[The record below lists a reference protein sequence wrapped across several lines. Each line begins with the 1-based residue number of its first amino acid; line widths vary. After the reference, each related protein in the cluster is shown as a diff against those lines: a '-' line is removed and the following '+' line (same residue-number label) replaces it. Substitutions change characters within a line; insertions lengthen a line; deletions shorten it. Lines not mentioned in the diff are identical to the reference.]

1 MPATSP
7 NTSASGGFLGPLT
20 SAPDDDLDLDL
31 FMQSLVVGLTG
42 LKGENVRPRYV
53 TLDDEERA
61 SPRNL
66 NQRDNWAAVGVMS
79 MEADGQPAMIH
90 DGEGEGASTQV
101 QHLTL
106 DVLASFYGPRSS
118 ALAELLR
125 SGLYVAQNREALF
138 RAGMG
143 LIDVG
148 TGRRVP
154 EIVNTSPRRR
164 TDIGF
169 RLRRRVERTYAVR
182 NVLELD
188 GTLIGRGGSQDG
200 AVTNQQPLKTPKV

>member
-1 MPATSP
+1 MPATS
-7 NTSASGGFLGPLT
+7 NTSATGGFLAPLT
-20 SAPDDDLDLDL
+20 AAPDDDLDLDL
-31 FMQSLVVGLTG
+31 FMQALIVGLTG

-53 TLDDEERA
+53 TLDDERTT
-61 SPRNL
+61 PRNP

-79 MEADGQPAMIH
+79 VEADGQPATVH
-90 DGEGEGASTQV
+90 DGAGEGISIQI
-101 QHLTL
+101 QHMTL

-118 ALAELLR
+118 ALAELVR
-125 SGLYVAQNREALF
+125 SGLYVAQNRETLF
-138 RAGMG
+138 RANMG

-154 EIVNTSPRRR
+154 EIVNTNPRRR
-164 TDIGF
+164 VDLGF

-182 NVLELD
+182 NLLELD

-200 AVTNQQPLKTPKV
+200 AVTNQQPLKTPRG